1 MGHKWTVGGV
11 CAAIFASL
19 AAAATPAQAA
29 VTVPQPQAAN
39 IELAPHRAIYDM
51 TLGKAA
57 AGANVSD
64 VRGRLVFDFAG
75 SACEGYTL
83 NTRLVTEIVD
93 RDGKSML
100 TDMRSSTWEQARG
113 ERFRFNSS
121 QYQNQRLSEQ
131 VVGLASRAKDGNT
144 VTVAIEKPKKK
155 QTRLNGGSMFPTQHS
170 LSILNAAQNGRSV
183 VQANIYDG
191 SEKGTK
197 YFETTTFIGKP
208 VAPGESGFKAIP
220 NSEKL
225 DGLVSWPV
233 SISYYE
239 NKDAARPGGD
249 EGTPTYELSF
259 RLYANGV
266 SRKLLIDYGNF
277 SIAGELTRI
286 DFSEPGK
293 CTEIKRDKVLEVR

>member
-1 MGHKWTVGGV
+1 MGERPSWGGV
-11 CAAIFASL
+11 SAVILMGFS
-19 AAAATPAQAA
+19 AATEAA
-29 VTVPQPQAAN
+29 MPVPPPQAPPIA
-39 IELAPHRAIYDM
+39 LAPHRAIYDM

-57 AGANVSD
+57 SGANVSD
-64 VRGRLVFDFAG
+64 VRGRLVFDFTG
-75 SACEGYTL
+75 SACEGYSL
-83 NTRLVTEIVD
+83 NTRLVTEIID
-93 RDGKSML
+93 RDGKSMV
-100 TDMRSSTWEQARG
+100 TDLRSSTWEQARG

-121 QYQNQRLSEQ
+121 QFLNQRLSEQ
-131 VVGLASRAKDGNT
+131 VIGLASRGKDSET
-144 VTVAIEKPKKK
+144 VNIAIEKPKKK
-155 QTRLNGGSMFPTQHS
+155 QTKLGGGSLFPTQHS
-170 LSILNAAQNGRSV
+170 LAILDAARRGRNV

-208 VAPGESGFKAIP
+208 APAGNAGFKAIP
-220 NSEKL
+220 NSDRL

-239 NKDAARPGGD
+239 NKDGAKPSGD

-266 SRKLLIDYGNF
+266 SRKLVIDYGNF

-293 CTEIKRDKVLEVR
+293 CTEMRRDKTP